1 VIRTASVE
9 TVTLGDATLADL
21 SSLPESLATSIGNV
35 LRRNAEDGTWRL
47 DADPTEDDEVAA
59 AIDDAQV
66 VVTRGHQYHLD
77 GVYAEFVYDSDADEI
92 YAIAVFPG
100 DASERDAGPD
110 PHVLHREELPEDD
123 RSAVDTSIDQDT
135 YAELGDGREYV

>member
-1 VIRTASVE
+1 
-9 TVTLGDATLADL
+9 
-21 SSLPESLATSIGNV
+21 
-35 LRRNAEDGTWRL
+35 
-47 DADPTEDDEVAA
+47 
-59 AIDDAQV
+59 
-66 VVTRGHQYHLD
+66 
-77 GVYAEFVYDSDADEI
+77 VYAEFVYDSDADEI

-135 YAELGDGREYV
+135 YAELGDGRDYVETAYDGTYVRTETDVYRTRVETVA